1 MYGCEWDDEFKDIRG
16 YHQYGYD
23 GKDFIIFD
31 LNTEMWI
38 APKEQAV
45 ITKHKWDHDADWNIQ
60 TKHYLTQDC
69 IEWLKKYVDYG
80 QHSLKRTGRMIYT
93 DYFSFIFWEITL
105 TILRQVIHKVH
116 KVILQKFK

>member
-31 LNTEMWI
+31 LTTETWI

-45 ITKHKWDHDADWNIQ
+45 ITKHKWDHDADWNTQ

-80 QHSLKRTGRMIYT
+80 RHSLKRTGKI
-93 DYFSFIFWEITL
+93 I
-105 TILRQVIHKVH
+105 
-116 KVILQKFK
+116 